1 MEDEFSL
8 FDYSVK
14 VNSIS
19 TIHASGSSMIEE
31 MRKYINIILK
41 RLFDLGE

>member
-14 VNSIS
+14 VPFSPMIS
-19 TIHASGSSMIEE
+19 LPLEIVVKTAI
-31 MRKYINIILK
+31 
-41 RLFDLGE
+41 